1 MKLFIKILAAYIT
14 MLLLFIVL
22 IIGTY
27 CIPNAWVEEHIVTS
41 EQTIQQEGLYPRLGN
56 TFFMM
61 DNYTD
66 GLMLNLAA
74 SADNDNPVQ
83 SSMNNPYYII
93 ADGGGNIADAGELV
107 AQNKFQNLEK
117 NYYGRYWQGYLV
129 LLRPLL
135 ILMDYSGIRILNYL
149 LLTLLVIS
157 CYSLLKKRIS
167 KKVAVLFVISLML
180 INFPLVPYSMQ
191 FSTCF
196 YIALTAMVVLLKS
209 DILTDSFGNT
219 ACSFFIIG
227 GVTAYLDFLT
237 TPQLTLGLPL
247 LVCMMMKNDS
257 NKWKKVIQLSIFWAL
272 GYGGI
277 WTSKWLAGSI
287 LTGRNFYTEALAQIQ
302 YRTIGEFGEE
312 NLVGIYKYWFLFLFL
327 FLFLLVLLLY
337 WKIGKSK
344 TVFKH
349 YSYLLLIS
357 MITPVWYFMIRN
369 HSIEHFWFTW
379 RALLL
384 SLYGYLLFVCHVM
397 DINKINHI
405 YFTKIWKR

>member
-1 MKLFIKILAAYIT
+1 
-14 MLLLFIVL
+14 
-22 IIGTY
+22 
-27 CIPNAWVEEHIVTS
+27 
-41 EQTIQQEGLYPRLGN
+41 
-56 TFFMM
+56 
-61 DNYTD
+61 
-66 GLMLNLAA
+66 
-74 SADNDNPVQ
+74 
-83 SSMNNPYYII
+83 
-93 ADGGGNIADAGELV
+93 
-107 AQNKFQNLEK
+107 
-117 NYYGRYWQGYLV
+117 
-129 LLRPLL
+129 
-135 ILMDYSGIRILNYL
+135 
-149 LLTLLVIS
+149 
-157 CYSLLKKRIS
+157 
-167 KKVAVLFVISLML
+167 
-180 INFPLVPYSMQ
+180 
-191 FSTCF
+191 
-196 YIALTAMVVLLKS
+196 
-209 DILTDSFGNT
+209 
-219 ACSFFIIG
+219 
-227 GVTAYLDFLT
+227 
-237 TPQLTLGLPL
+237 
-247 LVCMMMKNDS
+247 MMMKNDS